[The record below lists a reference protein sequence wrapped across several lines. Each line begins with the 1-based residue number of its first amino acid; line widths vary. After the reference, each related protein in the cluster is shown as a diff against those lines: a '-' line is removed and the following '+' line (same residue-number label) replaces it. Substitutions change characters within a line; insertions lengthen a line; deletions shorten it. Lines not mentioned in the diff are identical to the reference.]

1 MNEFPAFLLLVGAT
15 GLEPAASWSR
25 TRRATKLRYAP
36 LQRLHYIRLYFVCQ
50 ISFAFTIWFNALW
63 SVFRKLPWLIIQP
76 QKFFPKAK

>member
-36 LQRLHYIRLYFVCQ
+36 EFTVVNYTQHMGDCQ
-50 ISFAFTIWFNALW
+50 QKNTSA
-63 SVFRKLPWLIIQP
+63 IIQCSMEFLMIW
-76 QKFFPKAK
+76 QEFFQMRRI

>member
-36 LQRLHYIRLYFVCQ
+36 EFTVVNYTQHPEACQQKNSIRIV
-50 ISFAFTIWFNALW
+50 
-63 SVFRKLPWLIIQP
+63 RGR
-76 QKFFPKAK
+76 AKKIKSRQDFS

>member
-36 LQRLHYIRLYFVCQ
+36 EFTVVNYTQDMGDCQ
-50 ISFAFTIWFNALW
+50 QKNPSA
-63 SVFRKLPWLIIQP
+63 IIH
-76 QKFFPKAK
+76 

>member
-36 LQRLHYIRLYFVCQ
+36 EFTVLNYTQHMGDCQ
-50 ISFAFTIWFNALW
+50 
-63 SVFRKLPWLIIQP
+63 
-76 QKFFPKAK
+76 

>member
-36 LQRLHYIRLYFVCQ
+36 EFTVSNYTHSDRDCQLKIRSDIMLLG
-50 ISFAFTIWFNALW
+50 I
-63 SVFRKLPWLIIQP
+63 KM
-76 QKFFPKAK
+76 

>member
-36 LQRLHYIRLYFVCQ
+36 EFTFMNYTQHARDCQQKPISGIIRCD
-50 ISFAFTIWFNALW
+50 
-63 SVFRKLPWLIIQP
+63 
-76 QKFFPKAK
+76 